1 MCSEGYRIR
10 KVHLLG
16 RPSASHLINSV
27 ILKNGGVTMQARI
40 SKIWTVGVSIA
51 FLCALGLPAGVPAQ
65 DNDILGE
72 VRFQPENGPAKTAGV
87 WVDGKYVGYLSELKG
102 SKKLLLLPGE
112 HEISVRQAGYRS
124 VEQKIDVQP
133 NAVQTLKVSLAK
145 DPRAQY
151 PTVSAEVRLSIDPDR
166 AAVFVDD
173 QYAGHA
179 HEFGGAGRAMLLSP
193 GKHRIKITLPGYQS
207 FETEIEV
214 RANQKYDI
222 KTQLPKG
229 HESAEA
235 PSS

>member
-1 MCSEGYRIR
+1 M
-10 KVHLLG
+10 H
-16 RPSASHLINSV
+16 
-27 ILKNGGVTMQARI
+27 ARI
-40 SKIWTVGVSIA
+40 SGIRKLGV
-51 FLCALGLPAGVPAQ
+51 LLALYAMALPVAAQ
-65 DNDILGE
+65 NNQILGE
-72 VRFQPENGPAKTAGV
+72 VRFKPENGAAKTAGV

-124 VEQKIDVQP
+124 VDQKIMVEP
-133 NAVQTLKVSLAK
+133 NAVQTLRVSLAK

-151 PTVSAEVRLSIDPDR
+151 PTVSAEVKLSIDPDR

-173 QYAGHA
+173 QFAGHA

-193 GKHRIKITLPGYQS
+193 GKHHIKITLPGYQS
-207 FETEIEV
+207 FDTEIEV

-229 HESAEA
+229 RNSD
-235 PSS
+235 

>member
-1 MCSEGYRIR
+1 MR
-10 KVHLLG
+10 
-16 RPSASHLINSV
+16 
-27 ILKNGGVTMQARI
+27 ARI
-40 SKIWTVGVSIA
+40 PGTRTAGVLLTILSA
-51 FLCALGLPAGVPAQ
+51 MALCAMALAAAAQ
-65 DNDILGE
+65 SNQVLGE
-72 VRFQPENGPAKTAGV
+72 IRFLPENEPAKTAGV
-87 WVDGKYVGYLSELKG
+87 WVDGKYVGYLNELKG

-112 HEISVRQAGYRS
+112 HEISVREAGYHS
-124 VEQKIDVQP
+124 VDHKIDVAP
-133 NAVQTLKVSLAK
+133 NAIQTVRVSLAK

-151 PTVSAEVRLSIDPDR
+151 PTVSAEVKLQIDPDR
-166 AAVFVDD
+166 AAVFVDE

-229 HESAEA
+229 HESE
-235 PSS
+235 

>member
-1 MCSEGYRIR
+1 MGDFI
-10 KVHLLG
+10 
-16 RPSASHLINSV
+16 
-27 ILKNGGVTMQARI
+27 MQARI
-40 SKIWTVGVSIA
+40 LKTSKAGALLV
-51 FLCALGLPAGVPAQ
+51 FLCALALPAGAQ
-65 DNDILGE
+65 NSEILGE
-72 VRFQPENGPAKTAGV
+72 VRFEPRNGAAKTAGV

-112 HEISVRQAGYRS
+112 HEISVRQAGYHS
-124 VEQKIDVQP
+124 VEEKIQVEP
-133 NAVQTLKVSLAK
+133 NAVRTVRVSLAK

-151 PTVSAEVRLSIDPDR
+151 PTVSAEVKLSIDPDR
-166 AAVFVDD
+166 AAVFVDN

-179 HEFGGAGRAMLLSP
+179 REFGGAGRAMLISP